1 MKSIIVIDDEKEIC
15 ETIKMILEYED
26 YHVEYSTD
34 VNKGME
40 KLKYSSFDS
49 ALLDIQMP
57 DKNGFEVLNW
67 INKNNISITVIMIS
81 AFSSLENA
89 VKATKLGAYDFIEK
103 PIDRDKLLISV
114 RNAVKQNNLLKENI
128 ELKQELISEDE
139 IIGESKS
146 LKSILET
153 VDRVAK
159 TEARILITGENGTGK
174 ELIARAIHRQSNRA
188 ENKLVEV
195 NCAAIPN
202 ELIESELFGHEKGSF
217 TGAHKDRIGKFQLA
231 HKGTLFLDEIGDMSL
246 QAQAKVLKAIE
257 DGTIEKVGGGENIE
271 VDVRIVAATNKDLE
285 KEIAEGNFREDLF
298 HRLNVIPINVPPLRE
313 RKDDIP
319 LLANH
324 FIEQI
329 CRKNGFV
336 QKAFSKDALNALQNF
351 SWTGNVRELR
361 NLIERVVI
369 MVPDNEITEKD
380 IVHLS
385 PSIKSKDNEFLNV
398 SNSFQ
403 EFKEKSEKA
412 FIEKQLDVNGW
423 NISKTAEVLGIQR
436 SHLYGKMKKYEI
448 EKK

>member
-1 MKSIIVIDDEKEIC
+1 
-15 ETIKMILEYED
+15 
-26 YHVEYSTD
+26 
-34 VNKGME
+34 
-40 KLKYSSFDS
+40 
-49 ALLDIQMP
+49 
-57 DKNGFEVLNW
+57 
-67 INKNNISITVIMIS
+67 
-81 AFSSLENA
+81 
-89 VKATKLGAYDFIEK
+89 
-103 PIDRDKLLISV
+103 
-114 RNAVKQNNLLKENI
+114 
-128 ELKQELISEDE
+128 
-139 IIGESKS
+139 
-146 LKSILET
+146 
-153 VDRVAK
+153 
-159 TEARILITGENGTGK
+159 
-174 ELIARAIHRQSNRA
+174 
-188 ENKLVEV
+188 
-195 NCAAIPN
+195 
-202 ELIESELFGHEKGSF
+202 
-217 TGAHKDRIGKFQLA
+217 
-231 HKGTLFLDEIGDMSL
+231 
-246 QAQAKVLKAIE
+246 
-257 DGTIEKVGGGENIE
+257 
-271 VDVRIVAATNKDLE
+271 LE
-285 KEIAEGNFREDLF
+285 KEITEGNFREDLF

-380 IVHLS
+380 IIHLS